1 MFVVASKEA
10 VLGFEKSDI
19 RLLVLLVLLVLV
31 SVFEKRS
38 MVCGGFAGAVVSP
51 AGQHDDMV
59 REAKRAHTFLL
70 SGILLAGGD
79 RGACTPW
86 I

>member
-1 MFVVASKEA
+1 VIFVVASKEA

-19 RLLVLLVLLVLV
+19 RLLVLLVLV
-31 SVFEKRS
+31 SVFEKTS

>member
-1 MFVVASKEA
+1 MVASKEA

-19 RLLVLLVLLVLV
+19 RLLILLILV
-31 SVFEKRS
+31 SVFERRS
-38 MVCGGFAGAVVSP
+38 TVCGGFAGAVVSP

-70 SGILLAGGD
+70 SLILLAGGD
-79 RGACTPW
+79 RSACTPW